1 MVLICRRV
9 EQTRTE
15 CPRCNKE
22 LSVKTLRYN
31 HAAFCKPIDQ
41 RSAERVTD
49 ARRAYGERMDATQV
63 EARLPGAFVGDRT
76 LPGTSQQPKM
86 PTMLKNTLSQAILL
100 VK

>member
-22 LSVKTLRYN
+22 LSVKTLRYH
-31 HAAFCKPIDQ
+31 HAAFCKPLEQ
-41 RSAERVTD
+41 RVAERVAD

-63 EARLPGAFVGDRT
+63 EAPLSGAFVGDQT
-76 LPGTSQQPKM
+76 LPGTSQ
-86 PTMLKNTLSQAILL
+86 
-100 VK
+100 